1 MIVVAVCGLL
11 ALLVLG
17 SIWRGYALTV
27 LWAWFVVP
35 VFHLPVLSIAPAI
48 GLSLI
53 VSFLTYQYDAKTP
66 TDGDATDEFV
76 RAAIGSF
83 LLPLA
88 AIGIGWIVHQ
98 FMIG

>member
-53 VSFLTYQYDAKTP
+53 VSFLTYQSDAKTP
-66 TDGDATDEFV
+66 TDDSATDAFV
-76 RAAIGSF
+76 KATLSTI
-83 LLPLA
+83 LMPLA
-88 AIGIGWIVHQ
+88 ALCIGWIVHQ